1 MTYNIIPHN
10 ARQTWQSLEHPSSK
24 PESSGS
30 VFLINRIN
38 CFLLSEMSSM
48 SSSKRFFEKTSTS
61 EEHETNSST
70 RDLQTLFSPSSLARF
85 SLEGEKI
92 VASKNKSF
100 GTGVQSSKHKI
111 YKDLQTGAKNC
122 ALNMETSVTTIL
134 LASKKPYSSSNISI
148 TGWVQMGTNLNQNFL
163 Q

>member
-1 MTYNIIPHN
+1 MNKYMTYNIIPHN

-122 ALNMETSVTTIL
+122 ADSIWRPVSQPFFWPLKNPTLPATSQL
-134 LASKKPYSSSNISI
+134 LVGCKWEPI
-148 TGWVQMGTNLNQNFL
+148 
-163 Q
+163 